1 MKMTNYI
8 QTAKDNETIFRM
20 ILEQFGVDNK
30 DLSIDEIYTKFSV
43 GDRDGIWTILNFEE
57 KEPNVFEFS
66 SEEIAPLCGDGR
78 TDLWTI
84 VNDKLKHVQNISAWA
99 S

>member
-1 MKMTNYI
+1 MKNYI

-20 ILEQFGVDNK
+20 ILDKFGVDNK

-43 GDRDGIWTILNFEE
+43 GDRYGIWTILNFEE
-57 KEPNVFEFS
+57 KKSNIFEFS
-66 SEEIAPLCGDGR
+66 SEDIAVMSGNGS

-84 VNDKLKHVQNISAWA
+84 ENEKLKHVENVSVWM